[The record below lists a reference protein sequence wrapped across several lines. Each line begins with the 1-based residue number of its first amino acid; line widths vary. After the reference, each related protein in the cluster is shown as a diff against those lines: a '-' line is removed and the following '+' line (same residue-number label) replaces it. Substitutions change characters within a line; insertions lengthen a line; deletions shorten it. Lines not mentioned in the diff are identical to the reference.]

1 MPSLKRLEAKYE
13 DLEEEYEEVR
23 KKLKWFK
30 KEKITKT
37 DSEAK
42 YELERRIEEYEAKL
56 EEIEAE
62 LDELEK
68 QINQP
73 KAGENS
79 DLEKSQTFDFLY
91 KSLLK
96 LGYWEQQNLF
106 EEIAGKHS
114 HGVFLIQGRSKDY
127 GQRWLLNRL
136 ASPSIIPKILE
147 GKSIIIDLNRTSS
160 RTDILAIWDEFAG
173 RVGLPEKSLPSQIT
187 EKICELW
194 KSQNVLIAFNN
205 ADETIK
211 ENLCDLLNIFWASLT
226 QKILADNSQEHSFKL
241 MIFLIDYQ
249 CVISQWNVGFVE
261 NYDSDWQPNLPLGL
275 PAINPFLEKDMRD
288 WLNYQ
293 SDFLPPA
300 ISANKTETLRML
312 SEKQGIPMP
321 TFRKICDLCGCN
333 WFEQENK
340 WLRL

>member
-1 MPSLKRLEAKYE
+1 MPSLKRLEAKCE
-13 DLEEEYEEVR
+13 DLEDEYEEVR
-23 KKLKWFK
+23 KKLKWLK
-30 KEKITKT
+30 KERTTKT

-42 YELERRIEEYEAKL
+42 YELEQRIEEYEAKL
-56 EEIEAE
+56 KEIEEE
-62 LDELEK
+62 LDELEE

-73 KAGENS
+73 KRVENS
-79 DLEKSQTFDFLY
+79 DLEKSQTFDILY

-96 LGYWEQQNLF
+96 LGYWEQHNLF

-114 HGVFLIQGRSKDY
+114 HGVFLIQGNSKDS

-136 ASPSIIPKILE
+136 ASIIPNILE
-147 GKSIIIDLNRTSS
+147 GKNIVIDLNRTSS

-187 EKICELW
+187 EKVCELW

-211 ENLCDLLNIFWASLT
+211 ENLCDLLNEFWASLA
-226 QKILADNSQEHSFKL
+226 QKVLEEKNRQNAFKL
-241 MIFLIDYQ
+241 LIFLIDYQ
-249 CVISQWNVGFVE
+249 GVISQWNIGFVE
-261 NYDSDWQPNLPLGL
+261 NYDSDWQPNYPLGL
-275 PAINPFLEKDMRD
+275 PAIHPFSDKDLRD

-300 ISANKTETLRML
+300 ISANKTETIRVLL
-312 SEKQGIPMP
+312 EKQGIPMP
-321 TFRKICDLCGCN
+321 TLRKICDLCGCN
-333 WFEQENK
+333 WFEQEGK
-340 WLRL
+340 WLRF